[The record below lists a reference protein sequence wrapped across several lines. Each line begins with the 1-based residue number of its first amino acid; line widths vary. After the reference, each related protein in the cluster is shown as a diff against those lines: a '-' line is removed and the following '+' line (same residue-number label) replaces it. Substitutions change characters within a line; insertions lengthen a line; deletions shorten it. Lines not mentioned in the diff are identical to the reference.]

1 MIIKVILG
9 IVLYFVIA
17 ATFYVMFNT
26 WYPYKHPDAMR
37 FEIDNFTAG
46 SAFVAF
52 LWPAGVP
59 VVALT
64 IILESSAIY
73 LHNKSMQLAKHL
85 RARKESK

>member
-26 WYPYKHPDAMR
+26 WYAYKHPDAIR
-37 FEIDNFTAG
+37 FEMDSFTAG

-52 LWPAGVP
+52 FWPAAIP

-64 IILESSAIY
+64 IALESSVNY
-73 LHNKSMQLAKHL
+73 LHNKSMQLAKYL